1 MLHIFLLTNFLLL
14 FGKFSL
20 VFVAE
25 SFNISLI
32 LFVFQLL
39 WFHMRKASVS
49 GSGLTEGKF
58 ILSFAWLL
66 ERILTN
72 FTCAF
77 FQFSLISLSP
87 AFLAHCVTT
96 YFLLV
101 FFKLPL
107 TLLLLQNISCRIPLV
122 GLSQNYCKSYIIVLF
137 NLLPCKYFDWFVE
150 LEELGNVCNHDVHV
164 WGNSGSLI
172 PFSFAIKTDKKRNPF
187 FGFHEKFCGVFLKVP
202 VIEDFVNFCKLCP
215 DCNHSW
221 CCFCFARFPI
231 KMSVTVSIKWS
242 SSTTIRSSGIFNSFV
257 YFTLC
262 TSIVGCCPLESK
274 HL

>member
-1 MLHIFLLTNFLLL
+1 MVIELSGVQ
-14 FGKFSL
+14 FGLKSYAWIQNQMSTQHEVDL
-20 VFVAE
+20 KSQVW
-25 SFNISLI
+25 
-32 LFVFQLL
+32 FQTKITRHEVQLPL
-39 WFHMRKASVS
+39 NCIHFEIAQITGRGKLKYFIDAVLSQS
-49 GSGLTEGKF
+49 EIKF
-58 ILSFAWLL
+58 IHFLGGKSKSFG
-66 ERILTN
+66 N
-72 FTCAF
+72 KSFT
-77 FQFSLISLSP
+77 
-87 AFLAHCVTT
+87 
-96 YFLLV
+96 
-101 FFKLPL
+101 
-107 TLLLLQNISCRIPLV
+107 
-122 GLSQNYCKSYIIVLF
+122 
-137 NLLPCKYFDWFVE
+137 YFDWFVE